1 MVKCVNFYVC
11 LGIVVLSVCSSLNT
25 LFSTFFALCYNIL
38 VIYYWWELG
47 ILLFN
52 SYVFILLFF
61 PIVLVGYFLLLSF
74 KQKTLAKV
82 FLILASLYF
91 YSFWSIKFLPIL
103 LLSISVNYLVANFIN
118 KETRWKKLFLVLGI
132 IFNVALLGYFK
143 YVDFFLTNI
152 NVLLQTQFPLLH
164 IALPLGIS
172 FITFQKIAYLV
183 ESYRGETKG
192 YSFIDFLFFVT
203 FFPQL
208 IAGPIT
214 YHSELMAQLKKP
226 EKYKINFENMTKG
239 FYIFAIGL
247 FKKVIIADTFAI
259 WATEGYNNI
268 DTLSLIDSWIATMS
282 YTFQLYFDF
291 SGYCDM
297 AIGIAL
303 FFNFILP
310 VNFNSPYKSLNIQDF
325 WRRWHITLGRF
336 FTQYVYFPL
345 GGNRKGKLRTYFNL
359 FAIFFISGFWHGAGW
374 TFVIWGVLH
383 GLASIVYRA
392 WSQLGLRL
400 PKVLAWFVTFLFVH
414 LAWVYF
420 RAPDVASAHAM
431 FGKMFNFANFQLPAR
446 VASIV
451 ADTFGL
457 TFQTTVYYFDLKLI
471 LLIMLFLVIVL
482 FTKNSIKKLE
492 SFKLTITNAAIIS
505 LVTVLSLLYLNRVSE
520 FLYFNF

>member
-1 MVKCVNFYVC
+1 
-11 LGIVVLSVCSSLNT
+11 
-25 LFSTFFALCYNIL
+25 
-38 VIYYWWELG
+38 LG

-61 PIVLVGYFLLLSF
+61 PIVLIGYFTLLKL
-74 KQKTLAKV
+74 KQKTLAKL
-82 FLILASLYF
+82 FIILASVYF

-103 LLSISVNYLVANFIN
+103 LLSISVNYVVANFIN
-118 KETRWKKLFLVLGI
+118 KDTKWKRLFLVLGI
-132 IFNVALLGYFK
+132 LFNVSLLGYFK
-143 YVDFFLTNI
+143 YVDFFITNV
-152 NVLLQTQFPLLH
+152 NTLFQSQFPLLY

-183 ESYRGETKG
+183 ESFRGETKG

-226 EKYKINFENMTKG
+226 EKYHINFNNMSSG
-239 FYIFAIGL
+239 LYIFAIGL
-247 FKKVIIADTFAI
+247 FKKVIIADTFAV
-259 WATEGYNNI
+259 WATEGYSNI
-268 DTLSLIDSWIATMS
+268 EALSLVDSWIATLS

-303 FFNFILP
+303 FFNFVLP
-310 VNFNSPYKSLNIQDF
+310 VNFNSPYKALNIQDF
-325 WRRWHITLGRF
+325 WRRWHITLNRF

-345 GGNRKGKLRTYFNL
+345 GGSRVGPVRTYVNIFI
-359 FAIFFISGFWHGAGW
+359 IFFISGFWHGAGW
-374 TFVIWGVLH
+374 TFVIWGIMH
-383 GLASIVYRA
+383 GVASIVYRA

-400 PKVLAWFVTFLFVH
+400 PKVIAWFVTFLFVH

-431 FGKMFNFANFQLPAR
+431 FVKMFSFGELQLPPKI
-446 VASIV
+446 ASIL
-451 ADTFGL
+451 ADTFGFS
-457 TFQTTVYYFDLKLI
+457 FQSAAYFFDLKLL
-471 LLIMLFLVIVL
+471 LLIAIFFAVVL
-482 FTKNSIKKLE
+482 FMKNSIEKLE
-492 SFKLTITNAAIIS
+492 TFKPTVKNAAIIS
-505 LVTVLSLLYLNRVSE
+505 FVTVLSLLYLNRVSE

>member
-1 MVKCVNFYVC
+1 
-11 LGIVVLSVCSSLNT
+11 LG
-25 LFSTFFALCYNIL
+25 F
-38 VIYYWWELG
+38 
-47 ILLFN
+47 LLFN

-61 PIVLVGYFLLLSF
+61 PIVLIGYFTLLKF
-74 KQKTLAKV
+74 KQKNLAKLYV
-82 FLILASLYF
+82 ILGSIFF

-103 LLSISVNYLVANFIN
+103 LLSISVNYIVSQFIN
-118 KETRWKKLFLVLGI
+118 KDTKWKKLILTLGI
-132 IFNVALLGYFK
+132 IFNVLLLGYFK
-143 YVDFFLTNI
+143 YVDFFITNI
-152 NVLLQTQFPLLH
+152 NTLFQSQFPLLY

-226 EKYKINFENMTKG
+226 EKYYKNLNNMSAG
-239 FYIFAIGL
+239 LYIFAIGL
-247 FKKVIIADTFAI
+247 FKKVIIADTFAV
-259 WATEGYNNI
+259 WATDGYSNI
-268 DTLSLIDSWIATMS
+268 EALSLVDSWIATLS

-303 FFNFILP
+303 FFNFVLP
-310 VNFNSPYKSLNIQDF
+310 VNFNSPYKALNIQDF
-325 WRRWHITLGRF
+325 WRRWHITLNRF

-345 GGNRKGKLRTYFNL
+345 GGSRLGKVRTYVNIFI
-359 FAIFFISGFWHGAGW
+359 IFFISGFWHGAGW
-374 TFVIWGVLH
+374 TFVIWGILH

-420 RAPDVASAHAM
+420 RAPDIASAHAM
-431 FGKMFNFANFQLPAR
+431 FAKMFNFEELQLPPR
-446 VASIV
+446 IASIV
-451 ADTFGL
+451 ADTLGL
-457 TFQTTVYYFDLKLI
+457 SFQSAAYFFDLKLI
-471 LLIMLFLVIVL
+471 ILLAIFFGVVL
-482 FTKNSIKKLE
+482 FTKNSIEKLE
-492 SFKLTITNAAIIS
+492 TFKPTVKNAAFIS
-505 LVTVLSLLYLNRVSE
+505 VVTVLSLLYLNRVSE

>member
-1 MVKCVNFYVC
+1 
-11 LGIVVLSVCSSLNT
+11 
-25 LFSTFFALCYNIL
+25 
-38 VIYYWWELG
+38 
-47 ILLFN
+47 LLFN

-61 PIVLVGYFLLLSF
+61 PIVLIGYFTLLKF
-74 KQKTLAKV
+74 KQKTLAKL
-82 FLILASLYF
+82 FIILASVYF

-103 LLSISVNYLVANFIN
+103 LLSISVNYVVANFIN
-118 KETRWKKLFLVLGI
+118 RDTRWKKLFLVLGI
-132 IFNVALLGYFK
+132 LFNVSLLGYFK
-143 YVDFFLTNI
+143 YVDFFITNI
-152 NVLLQTQFPLLH
+152 NTLLQSQFPLLH

-226 EKYKINFENMTKG
+226 EKYAINFNNMSSG
-239 FYIFAIGL
+239 LYIFAIGL
-247 FKKVIIADTFAI
+247 FKKVIIADTFAV
-259 WATEGYNNI
+259 WATEGYSNI
-268 DTLSLIDSWIATMS
+268 EALSLVDSWIATLS

-310 VNFNSPYKSLNIQDF
+310 VNFNSPYKAVNIQDF
-325 WRRWHITLGRF
+325 WRRWHITLNRF

-345 GGNRKGKLRTYFNL
+345 GGSRVGKVRTYVNIFI
-359 FAIFFISGFWHGAGW
+359 IFFISGFWHGAGW
-374 TFVIWGVLH
+374 TFVIWGILH

-392 WSQLGLRL
+392 WSQLGLKL
-400 PKVLAWFVTFLFVH
+400 PKVFAWFVTFLFVH

-431 FGKMFNFANFQLPAR
+431 FAKMFNFGELQLPPRIAG
-446 VASIV
+446 IV

-457 TFQTTVYYFDLKLI
+457 SFQSAAYYFDLKLI
-471 LLIMLFLVIVL
+471 ILIAIFFGVVL
-482 FTKNSIKKLE
+482 FMKNSIEKLE
-492 SFKLTITNAAIIS
+492 TFKPTVRNAAIIS

>member
-1 MVKCVNFYVC
+1 
-11 LGIVVLSVCSSLNT
+11 
-25 LFSTFFALCYNIL
+25 
-38 VIYYWWELG
+38 LG

-61 PIVLVGYFLLLSF
+61 PIVLIGYFTLLKF
-74 KQKTLAKV
+74 KQKTLAKL
-82 FLILASLYF
+82 FIILASVYF

-103 LLSISVNYLVANFIN
+103 LLSISVNYVVANFIN
-118 KETRWKKLFLVLGI
+118 RDTKWKRLFLVLGI
-132 IFNVALLGYFK
+132 LFNVSLLGYFK
-143 YVDFFLTNI
+143 YVDFFITNV
-152 NVLLQTQFPLLH
+152 NTLFQSQFPLLY

-226 EKYKINFENMTKG
+226 EKYHINFNNMSSG
-239 FYIFAIGL
+239 LYIFAIGL
-247 FKKVIIADTFAI
+247 FKKVIIADTFAV
-259 WATEGYNNI
+259 WATEGYGNI
-268 DTLSLIDSWIATMS
+268 EALSLVDSWIATLS

-303 FFNFILP
+303 FFNFVLP
-310 VNFNSPYKSLNIQDF
+310 VNFNSPYKALNIQDF
-325 WRRWHITLGRF
+325 WRRWHITLNRF

-345 GGNRKGKLRTYFNL
+345 GGSRVGPVRTYVNIFI
-359 FAIFFISGFWHGAGW
+359 IFFISGFWHGAGW
-374 TFVIWGVLH
+374 TFVIWGIMH
-383 GLASIVYRA
+383 GVASIVYRA

-400 PKVLAWFVTFLFVH
+400 PKVIAWFVTFLFVH

-431 FGKMFNFANFQLPAR
+431 FAKMFSFGELQLPPKI
-446 VASIV
+446 ASIV
-451 ADTFGL
+451 AETFGL
-457 TFQTTVYYFDLKLI
+457 SFQSAAYYFDLKLL
-471 LLIMLFLVIVL
+471 LLIAIFFAVVL
-482 FTKNSIKKLE
+482 FMKNSIEKLE
-492 SFKLTITNAAIIS
+492 TFKPTVKTAAIIS
-505 LVTVLSLLYLNRVSE
+505 FVTVLSLLYLNRVSE

>member
-1 MVKCVNFYVC
+1 
-11 LGIVVLSVCSSLNT
+11 LG
-25 LFSTFFALCYNIL
+25 F
-38 VIYYWWELG
+38 
-47 ILLFN
+47 LLFN

-61 PIVLVGYFLLLSF
+61 PIVLIGYFTLLKF
-74 KQKTLAKV
+74 KQKNLAKLYV
-82 FLILASLYF
+82 ILGSIFF

-103 LLSISVNYLVANFIN
+103 LLSISVNYIVSQFIN
-118 KETRWKKLFLVLGI
+118 KDTKWKKLILTLGI
-132 IFNVALLGYFK
+132 IFNVLLLGYFK
-143 YVDFFLTNI
+143 YVDFFITNI
-152 NVLLQTQFPLLH
+152 NTLFQSQFPLLY

-226 EKYKINFENMTKG
+226 EKYYKNLNNMSAG
-239 FYIFAIGL
+239 LYIFAIGL
-247 FKKVIIADTFAI
+247 FKKVIIADTFAV
-259 WATEGYNNI
+259 WATDGYSNI
-268 DTLSLIDSWIATMS
+268 EALSLVDSWIATLS

-303 FFNFILP
+303 FFNFVLP
-310 VNFNSPYKSLNIQDF
+310 VNFNSPYKALNIQDF
-325 WRRWHITLGRF
+325 WRRWHITLNRF

-345 GGNRKGKLRTYFNL
+345 GGSRLGKGRTYVNIFI
-359 FAIFFISGFWHGAGW
+359 IFFISGFWHGAGW
-374 TFVIWGVLH
+374 TFVIWGILH

-420 RAPDVASAHAM
+420 RAPDIASAHAM
-431 FGKMFNFANFQLPAR
+431 FAKMFNFEELQLPPR
-446 VASIV
+446 IASIV
-451 ADTFGL
+451 ADTLGL
-457 TFQTTVYYFDLKLI
+457 SFQSAAYFFDLKLI
-471 LLIMLFLVIVL
+471 ILLAIFFGVVL
-482 FTKNSIKKLE
+482 FTKNSIEKLE
-492 SFKLTITNAAIIS
+492 TFKPTVKNAAFIS
-505 LVTVLSLLYLNRVSE
+505 VVTVLSLLYLNRVSE

>member
-1 MVKCVNFYVC
+1 
-11 LGIVVLSVCSSLNT
+11 LG
-25 LFSTFFALCYNIL
+25 F
-38 VIYYWWELG
+38 
-47 ILLFN
+47 LLFN

-61 PIVLVGYFLLLSF
+61 PIVLIGYFTLLKF
-74 KQKTLAKV
+74 KQKNLAKLYV
-82 FLILASLYF
+82 ILGSIFF

-103 LLSISVNYLVANFIN
+103 LLSISVNYIVSQFIN
-118 KETRWKKLFLVLGI
+118 KDTKWKKLILTLGI
-132 IFNVALLGYFK
+132 IFNVLLLGYFK
-143 YVDFFLTNI
+143 YVDFFITNI
-152 NVLLQTQFPLLH
+152 NTLFQSQFPLLY

-226 EKYKINFENMTKG
+226 EKYYKNLNNMSAG
-239 FYIFAIGL
+239 LYIFAIGL
-247 FKKVIIADTFAI
+247 FKKVIIADTFAV
-259 WATEGYNNI
+259 WATDGYSNI
-268 DTLSLIDSWIATMS
+268 EALSLVDSWIATLS

-303 FFNFILP
+303 FFNFVLP
-310 VNFNSPYKSLNIQDF
+310 VNFNSPYKALNIQDF
-325 WRRWHITLGRF
+325 WRRWHITLNRF

-345 GGNRKGKLRTYFNL
+345 GGSRLGKGRTYVNIFI
-359 FAIFFISGFWHGAGW
+359 IFFISGFWHGAGW
-374 TFVIWGVLH
+374 TFVIWGILH

-420 RAPDVASAHAM
+420 RAPDIASAHAM
-431 FGKMFNFANFQLPAR
+431 FAKMFNFEELQLPPR
-446 VASIV
+446 IASIV
-451 ADTFGL
+451 ADTLGL
-457 TFQTTVYYFDLKLI
+457 SFQNAAYFFDLKLI
-471 LLIMLFLVIVL
+471 ILLAIFFGVVL
-482 FTKNSIKKLE
+482 FTKNSIEKLE
-492 SFKLTITNAAIIS
+492 TFKPTVKNAAFIS
-505 LVTVLSLLYLNRVSE
+505 VVTVLSLLYLNRVSE

>member
-1 MVKCVNFYVC
+1 
-11 LGIVVLSVCSSLNT
+11 
-25 LFSTFFALCYNIL
+25 
-38 VIYYWWELG
+38 LG

-61 PIVLVGYFLLLSF
+61 PIVLIGYFTLLKL
-74 KQKTLAKV
+74 KQKTLAKL
-82 FLILASLYF
+82 FIILASVYF

-103 LLSISVNYLVANFIN
+103 LLSISVNYVVANFIN
-118 KETRWKKLFLVLGI
+118 KDTKWKRLFLVLGI
-132 IFNVALLGYFK
+132 LFNVSLLGYFK
-143 YVDFFLTNI
+143 YVDFFITNV
-152 NVLLQTQFPLLH
+152 NTLFQSQFPLLY

-226 EKYKINFENMTKG
+226 EKYHINFNNMSSG
-239 FYIFAIGL
+239 LYIFAIGL
-247 FKKVIIADTFAI
+247 FKKVIIADTFAV
-259 WATEGYNNI
+259 WATEGYSNI
-268 DTLSLIDSWIATMS
+268 EALSLVDSWIATLS

-303 FFNFILP
+303 FFNFVLP
-310 VNFNSPYKSLNIQDF
+310 VNFNSPYKALNIQDF
-325 WRRWHITLGRF
+325 WRRWHITLNRF

-345 GGNRKGKLRTYFNL
+345 GGSRVGPVRTYVNIFI
-359 FAIFFISGFWHGAGW
+359 IFFISGFWHGAGW
-374 TFVIWGVLH
+374 TFVIWGIMH
-383 GLASIVYRA
+383 GVASIVYRA

-400 PKVLAWFVTFLFVH
+400 PKVIAWFVTFLFVH

-431 FGKMFNFANFQLPAR
+431 FVKMFSFGELQLPPKI
-446 VASIV
+446 ASIL

-457 TFQTTVYYFDLKLI
+457 SFQSAAYFFDLKLL
-471 LLIMLFLVIVL
+471 LLIAIFFAVVL
-482 FTKNSIKKLE
+482 FMKNSIEKLE
-492 SFKLTITNAAIIS
+492 TFKPTVKNAAIIS
-505 LVTVLSLLYLNRVSE
+505 FVTVLSLLYLNRVSE